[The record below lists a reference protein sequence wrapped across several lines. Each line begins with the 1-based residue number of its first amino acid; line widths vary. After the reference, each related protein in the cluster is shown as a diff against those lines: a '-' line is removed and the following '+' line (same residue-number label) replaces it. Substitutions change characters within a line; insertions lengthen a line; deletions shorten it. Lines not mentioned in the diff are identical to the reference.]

1 MNMIQSLQGKES
13 GIQTYPSWCSCV
25 SGSPLLDC
33 WGGQH
38 RFCWDWSASRDVC
51 THTHVCVVCKGW
63 DVEQT
68 SAAGLPLTIWE
79 ALRTVPTWR
88 GLIYSNLL
96 KCSVLAASPMWSC
109 CTVSNFPLALLLLN
123 FKGINSSLLKKKV
136 CSLLNW
142 SLSGCDEDNSWISLC
157 LEHK

>member
-1 MNMIQSLQGKES
+1 MLVAAR
-13 GIQTYPSWCSCV
+13 CSIAGEDSTDSAGTEVPARMCV
-25 SGSPLLDC
+25 
-33 WGGQH
+33 
-38 RFCWDWSASRDVC
+38 R
-51 THTHVCVVCKGW
+51 THVCVVCKRW

-68 SAAGLPLTIWE
+68 SAADLPLTIWE

-123 FKGINSSLLKKKV
+123 FKGINSSPLKNKCALCSTDLLVDVMKITVGSRYVWNISKV
-136 CSLLNW
+136 FL
-142 SLSGCDEDNSWISLC
+142 GI
-157 LEHK
+157 